1 MGSAGSSLAASARD
15 FALAEKTRP
24 AGCPKDPLVFKP
36 SNASPRLAGVV
47 PKYSSRISSRETVQ
61 AGWLSYVYTG
71 VPRQIFDLKRAGF
84 LRQNRHLPHKSFQ
97 FESFKA
103 KLFLT
108 RPILSLQRSP

>member
-1 MGSAGSSLAASARD
+1 MAAGLTAHMWTMEEVLSYRVPPHVHD
-15 FALAEKTRP
+15 
-24 AGCPKDPLVFKP
+24 
-36 SNASPRLAGVV
+36 RLAQRATNVT
-47 PKYSSRISSRETVQ
+47 SSPFYTRYRGTPPISSRETVQ

-97 FESFKA
+97 FENFKA